1 MLRIQD
7 LDGVFLDS
15 RRALRISERQFR
27 ETRRAWCERGDLL
40 VSIGGELRLAGIVVD
55 SANQTI
61 GQHTG
66 LLPID
71 RDLVVNEFAL
81 AYLTSQSG
89 KTDLSRYMAGSAQL
103 GIDLDDLREIRIPIP
118 SREIQNGIANKI
130 AKAERLR
137 ELAKRARTAFMQWMT
152 SATCSEELESNS
164 LELLGHVPAGTRSD
178 ATWTSDFDPADRVDP
193 WPQHIASRTIRSH
206 LKELKSLQFPSFFE
220 IATSERGRLKP
231 PLAPDCF
238 FISVLDVAPHGSVD
252 WGNAAKSR
260 YESSGTLVFPG
271 DILYSTLNPQ
281 EPRVAVIPR
290 DLNATVVCSPEFSI
304 LRIKSQYERFPN
316 LLAALLRSLWIRV
329 QASFLTRS
337 SSLSRRRLDEN
348 DLHKL
353 YVPWKED
360 GTSDLEVLLA
370 ASLTADDECES
381 LVREAQ
387 LDIEDLLSGNLDET
401 KLMSESAD
409 LEKWLSINTNN
420 Y

>member
-1 MLRIQD
+1 
-7 LDGVFLDS
+7 
-15 RRALRISERQFR
+15 
-27 ETRRAWCERGDLL
+27 
-40 VSIGGELRLAGIVVD
+40 
-55 SANQTI
+55 
-61 GQHTG
+61 
-66 LLPID
+66 
-71 RDLVVNEFAL
+71 
-81 AYLTSQSG
+81 
-89 KTDLSRYMAGSAQL
+89 
-103 GIDLDDLREIRIPIP
+103 
-118 SREIQNGIANKI
+118 
-130 AKAERLR
+130 
-137 ELAKRARTAFMQWMT
+137 
-152 SATCSEELESNS
+152 
-164 LELLGHVPAGTRSD
+164 
-178 ATWTSDFDPADRVDP
+178 
-193 WPQHIASRTIRSH
+193 
-206 LKELKSLQFPSFFE
+206 
-220 IATSERGRLKP
+220 
-231 PLAPDCF
+231 
-238 FISVLDVAPHGSVD
+238 
-252 WGNAAKSR
+252 
-260 YESSGTLVFPG
+260 LVFPG